1 MIWREKRVL
10 LVVLAVL
17 LAINTIFFFTYR
29 VQYESRL
36 NALDARKDTVRGQ
49 LEDAHRARVAA
60 EQQVAAYKKI
70 ERDVADI
77 FDNRWSTEGLR
88 LAGMITEIKQLA
100 VQSQMVP
107 PSYKFEH
114 SDATFSS
121 DARASGGARLANQK
135 TGATEMGIN
144 FVVEGTYQQVRRL
157 INMLELSDQFVII
170 DKIGLTTGSGE
181 KLTMTIHVKTLFRGP
196 KPASRQLANSDL

>member
-1 MIWREKRVL
+1 MIWREKRLL

-49 LEDAHRARVAA
+49 LEDARRARVAA

-77 FDNRWSTEGLR
+77 FDST
-88 LAGMITEIKQLA
+88 
-100 VQSQMVP
+100 
-107 PSYKFEH
+107 
-114 SDATFSS
+114 
-121 DARASGGARLANQK
+121 
-135 TGATEMGIN
+135 
-144 FVVEGTYQQVRRL
+144 
-157 INMLELSDQFVII
+157 
-170 DKIGLTTGSGE
+170 
-181 KLTMTIHVKTLFRGP
+181 
-196 KPASRQLANSDL
+196 